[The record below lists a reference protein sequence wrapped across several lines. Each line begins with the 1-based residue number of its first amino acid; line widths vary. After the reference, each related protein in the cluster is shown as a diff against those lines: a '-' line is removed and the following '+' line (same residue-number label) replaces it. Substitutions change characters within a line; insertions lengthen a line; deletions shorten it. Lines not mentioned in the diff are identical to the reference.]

1 MANNNPANNNPANNN
16 PNPGLIDVVFR
27 ANNIQQGPGWPGRL
41 REAFDKFV
49 TDLEANPGSYN
60 VEDKSNDKVTVGLS
74 AGSPN
79 VVYASDRAKPLLERK
94 IGPDEYKRDIGPAIS
109 RNADVK
115 TLHDYTIEQ
124 AQKMHSLQVRKL
136 FTYLR
141 ADPHANYNAKY
152 FDNPVAPF
160 VREANVFAHGF
171 SLAFDALAIRGKR
184 PLARTTKTAR
194 EDETARQS
202 FIAIYRMAPEE
213 ALELVRL
220 AVLRGESWA
229 TSNGPSRDMLRHIN
243 FIDGY
248 FNWRNVFLEADRVL
262 EPGVSHNIELEE
274 WSMFTKVI
282 MEVDPLF
289 EAFLEAVYI
298 TARALQNVP
307 GRNVSFANTV
317 NDKAGLIKKRIVD
330 FLNTDK
336 IVGWVTLSETG
347 ASLDNVGSGDFAR
360 DFTKWAADPIRREPL
375 AAYRNMLPATVRK
388 LPDKKAPWDG
398 DHEHQDQGQ
407 HYHDA
412 HHQHHQHQH
421 YHDPPRQDQDQDQ
434 HQHHQDAPR
443 QDQDQ
448 HQDQDHQ
455 DAPRQHQHQHQH
467 NHDAQLPLARYR
479 TPERP
484 KRGRLRRIR
493 MTRTTRSLMTVVTV
507 TTKKRRR

>member
-1 MANNNPANNNPANNN
+1 M
-16 PNPGLIDVVFR
+16 GS
-27 ANNIQQGPGWPGRL
+27 GPGWPGRL

-398 DHEHQDQGQ
+398 DVFYNWTANPRRAQQVEDILAEYSLIIGQ
-407 HYHDA
+407 SI
-412 HHQHHQHQH
+412 
-421 YHDPPRQDQDQDQ
+421 PPLPPPAR
-434 HQHHQDAPR
+434 APGPGPALPR
-443 QDQDQ
+443 RPPP
-448 HQDQDHQ
+448 
-455 DAPRQHQHQHQH
+455 APP
-467 NHDAQLPLARYR
+467 APALPRPPPAPGSVSYARAA
-479 TPERP
+479 
-484 KRGRLRRIR
+484 
-493 MTRTTRSLMTVVTV
+493 
-507 TTKKRRR
+507 KKRKVAQNPYDEDDSFFDDSSDGYDEEETPVNRVMNSAASSNKRRALPEFESQHGASKRKKTG